1 MRSTIRSRYAG
12 ETVARAKRTERAEAR
27 RRYRASTAT
36 DSVSEADEGPSH
48 ATNTARSKTGRSNN
62 SSGADPAL
70 PAGRVGFLDAFRLS
84 IRPVHVRSDLAAL
97 PWIAVHTKAIWV
109 PVLIIVG
116 STIATAVSGAND
128 IVTGLLFTY
137 FVVFPAIGGVFIGGF
152 LAPRASW
159 LVGIVI
165 GLVSAI
171 CYVALGVTGLLPA
184 IGQGTVSTFADQ
196 FAANPT
202 SAAVSAFIYS
212 PLMGAFFAAGAA
224 WYRRFLALSSP
235 NRGRQSQTPK
245 QKPGDGRTRGGTTSQ
260 KAGVKR

>member
-1 MRSTIRSRYAG
+1 M
-12 ETVARAKRTERAEAR
+12 ARAKRTERAEAR
-27 RRYRASTAT
+27 RRYRAATAT
-36 DSVSEADEGPSH
+36 DSLSDADESPSQ
-48 ATNTARSKTGRSNN
+48 ATKPAPSKSGRSNT
-62 SSGADPAL
+62 SSGPDMAW
-70 PAGRVGFLDAFRLS
+70 PAGRVGFRDAFRLS

-128 IVTGLLFTY
+128 VVTGLLFQY

-165 GLVSAI
+165 GLVSAV
-171 CYVALGVTGLLPA
+171 CYVALGVAGRLPA
-184 IGQGTVSTFADQ
+184 IGEPSFADQ

-202 SAAVSAFIYS
+202 SLAASAFIYS
-212 PLMGAFFAAGAA
+212 VLMGAFFAAGAA

-235 NRGRQSQTPK
+235 NRGRQSQTAK

-260 KAGVKR
+260 KAGAKR